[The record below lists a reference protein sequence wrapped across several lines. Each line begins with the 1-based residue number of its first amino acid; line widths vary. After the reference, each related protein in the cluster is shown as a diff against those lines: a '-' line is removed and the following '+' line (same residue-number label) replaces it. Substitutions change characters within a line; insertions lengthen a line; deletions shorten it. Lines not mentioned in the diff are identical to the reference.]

1 MHLVRR
7 WRNALV
13 ALSLALTVLFT
24 GVSPERYGDNLQIAL
39 PLTGLACALA
49 TGGAVEYAGRFTGMW
64 LTVRASKELAGD
76 AAFNRRPND
85 KRHGFPSGHTSA
97 AAFGASCPRSFLHRE
112 GATAQGGRRGG
123 GGLCRGI
130 PHFDGAAQH
139 LAGAGR
145 RGDRGRLR
153 ETVSR
158 SRDRTPADRRD
169 GKADGP
175 HGAKAVFEPEVGGR
189 APFLPVVGRRSRAAA
204 SETACASMAVSG
216 PCTGAG

>member
-97 AAFGASCPRSFLHRE
+97 AAFGASSLVHSCIERAPLLKAAVVVAAGFV
-112 GATAQGGRRGG
+112 GGSR
-123 GGLCRGI
+123 I
-130 PHFDGAAQH
+130 STEQH
-139 LAGAGR
+139 NIWQVLAGAVIAVVFERLFRDQGIGR
-145 RGDRGRLR
+145 RRIAAMARRTGR
-153 ETVSR
+153 TV
-158 SRDRTPADRRD
+158 RR
-169 GKADGP
+169 
-175 HGAKAVFEPEVGGR
+175 
-189 APFLPVVGRRSRAAA
+189 PFSNRK
-204 SETACASMAVSG
+204 
-216 PCTGAG
+216 